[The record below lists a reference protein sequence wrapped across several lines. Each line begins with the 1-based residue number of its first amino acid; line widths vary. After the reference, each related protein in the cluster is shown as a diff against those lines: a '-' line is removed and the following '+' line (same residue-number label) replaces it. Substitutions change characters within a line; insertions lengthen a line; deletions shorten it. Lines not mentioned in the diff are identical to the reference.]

1 MKTQYD
7 NYPICHGSREVR
19 DYLRESDKKL
29 KRQQDQD
36 YQYGVFF
43 HAFDVEER
51 VCGYPGNT
59 TCDPIYAVG
68 SICRLSAEKAYFR
81 REAQKALMNAI
92 MRLSVSA
99 RRRLLLHFY
108 MKQSFTEIARKE
120 GVTEGAVRNQMSA
133 TLAILRR
140 TLESQGI
147 SRSDFNCP
155 SPYDYTAFYTKNGRK
170 AHAKTE
176 SAAGQKQAPSQG
188 SGDRN
193 VA

>member
-7 NYPICHGSREVR
+7 NYPICHVSREVR
-19 DYLRESDKKL
+19 DYLRESDKEL

-36 YQYGVFF
+36 YQYSVFF

-51 VCGYPGNT
+51 VRRDPGNAT
-59 TCDPIYAVG
+59 YDPIYAVG
-68 SICRLSAEKAYFR
+68 SVSSLSAEKAYFR

-92 MRLSVSA
+92 MGLSASA

-108 MKQSFTEIARKE
+108 LQQTYTEIARRE

-140 TLESQGI
+140 ALESQGI

-155 SPYDYTAFYTKNGRK
+155 SPYDYTDFYTKNGRK
-170 AHAKTE
+170 ARAKAE

-188 SGDRN
+188 SGGRD
-193 VA
+193 AA

>member
-7 NYPICHGSREVR
+7 NYPICHVSREVR

-68 SICRLSAEKAYFR
+68 SICRLCLFPAGGSESTHERYHEAERFRQAQASAPLLHAADLYRDRQKR
-81 REAQKALMNAI
+81 RGHRGRCPKPDERHPGNPPPGLGIAGDQPFGLQ
-92 MRLSVSA
+92 LSVA
-99 RRRLLLHFY
+99 LRLHGLLY
-108 MKQSFTEIARKE
+108 EERSKSTRK
-120 GVTEGAVRNQMSA
+120 GGKR
-133 TLAILRR
+133 
-140 TLESQGI
+140 
-147 SRSDFNCP
+147 SRSEASSLTRF
-155 SPYDYTAFYTKNGRK
+155 R
-170 AHAKTE
+170 
-176 SAAGQKQAPSQG
+176 
-188 SGDRN
+188 
-193 VA
+193 